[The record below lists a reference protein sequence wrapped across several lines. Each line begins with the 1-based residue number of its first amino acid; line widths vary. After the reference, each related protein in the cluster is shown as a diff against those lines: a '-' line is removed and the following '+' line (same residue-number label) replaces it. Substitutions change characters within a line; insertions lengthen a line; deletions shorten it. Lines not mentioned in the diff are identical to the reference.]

1 MLIKPSAMDG
11 ALYGIPLA
19 WIHYY
24 KIKEPPKMNHY
35 YGRVS
40 LINDGV
46 N

>member
-24 KIKEPPKMNHY
+24 KIKEPPKINPLLW
-35 YGRVS
+35 VS
-40 LINDGV
+40 FTYK
-46 N
+46 